1 MKERPVLFN
10 GEMVRAILDGRK
22 TQTRRILVTR
32 PTNHYD
38 GFTFEAGKHHPHI
51 VRGGMT
57 LVSSEGISCPFGLVG
72 DRLWVRE
79 TWGVV
84 SHDFDENERIID
96 WVPDRPAR
104 AIHEMPF
111 GNGYYSGHAIYAAD
125 GEFTWGDDD
134 GHGEKSCWKPS
145 IHMPRSA
152 CRLVLEITDVRV
164 ERLNSI
170 SEEDALAEG
179 IRRTENNFGN
189 GPAYCDYM
197 LANLNDVAEWYNRP
211 SDSFIS
217 LWQSIYGA
225 ESWQHSPWVWVI
237 EFKRVEAHH
246 EE

>member
-10 GEMVRAILDGRK
+10 GDMVRAILDGRK
-22 TQTRRILVTR
+22 TQTRRVMTPQPVLENVFMGGANQQSWTHKGTAT
-32 PTNHYD
+32 P
-38 GFTFEAGKHHPHI
+38 AGWLMHN
-51 VRGGMT
+51 M
-57 LVSSEGISCPFGLVG
+57 CPFGQVG

-79 TWGVV
+79 TFRLFDNYQECGCSDFPCNCP
-84 SHDFDENERIID
+84 SHNSPIY
-96 WVPDRPAR
+96 R
-104 AIHEMPF
+104 ASNNDCE
-111 GNGYYSGHAIYAAD
+111 D
-125 GEFTWGDDD
+125 KWT
-134 GHGEKSCWKPS
+134 PS

-179 IRRTENNFGN
+179 IRRTDNNFGN

-197 LANLNDVAEWYNRP
+197 LANLNDVAEWYNSP